1 MAKNPAHIWA
11 RYGYCEVLNDPE
23 GGKVLSQKI
32 SNSLVGNTGEYYVCA
47 ELCKRGY
54 LALITP
60 KNNPLFDI
68 VAATPDGTKTV
79 YVQVKTRSVG
89 NKQGWKFG
97 KDMAKAE
104 DNSCIFVVLVN
115 LLEDGLPDFYVY
127 EYDVLAATVARNY
140 EHYLS
145 TPKRDGEKR
154 KDVSFRW
161 HDENLFSEDDHLRLN
176 NWAPIERSLT

>member
-1 MAKNPAHIWA
+1 M
-11 RYGYCEVLNDPE
+11 
-23 GGKVLSQKI
+23 SQKI
-32 SNSLVGNTGEYYVCA
+32 SNSLIGNAGEYYVCA

-68 VAATPDGTKTV
+68 VVATPDGARTA
-79 YVQVKTRSVG
+79 YVQVKTRSIE

-97 KDMAKAE
+97 KDMAEARGNL
-104 DNSCIFVVLVN
+104 DIFAVLVN
-115 LLEDGLPDFYVY
+115 LLGEGLPEFYVY
-127 EYDVLAATVARNY
+127 EYDVLARTVAANY

-154 KDVSFRW
+154 KDVTFRW
-161 HDENLFSEDDHLRLN
+161 HDENLFSDEDRQRLN
-176 NWAPIERSLT
+176 NWDPIDQALAQRLSG